1 MGNNYFQPRTYTMPT
16 APKMP
21 AVTVPTVNE
30 FTDQATL
37 GSGFAGQSN
46 SGTRQMLAGLIWG
59 NTDAAG
65 VRTPG
70 VFDNMRTQM
79 GTTRDSTKAATA
91 GFGGIRWVP
100 DDTST
105 PNVDESLTPQYDPNG
120 IGKNER
126 GAVQGGQQQANARG
140 MMYSSFGDQMVGAAL
155 QRVGEQARG
164 VINQYAGQL
173 NTIANQA
180 QATAGSYLGSL
191 GSLYGSDAQ
200 EYATGV
206 YNQKMLDIATAASNA
221 PAPAPGPAATTR
233 ADIQTNQESE
243 YPITNDS
250 WAWKTHPNSAALDKQ
265 FGYGNYLIVKKPGGG
280 WTVRVKG

>member
-16 APKMP
+16 APVMP
-21 AVTVPTVNE
+21 SVTVPTVNQ
-30 FTDQATL
+30 FTDQTTL

-65 VRTPG
+65 VHTPG
-70 VFDNMRTQM
+70 VFENMKTQM
-79 GTTRDSTKAATA
+79 GQARDTAKAASA
-91 GFGGIRWVP
+91 GFGGIKWVP
-100 DDTST
+100 DDPST
-105 PNVDESLTPQYDPNG
+105 PNVDESLTPVYDPNG

-126 GAVQGGQQQANARG
+126 GAVQGGQQQSNARG

-180 QATAGSYLGSL
+180 QTTAANYLGTL

-206 YNQKMLDIATAASNA
+206 YNQNMLDAATAGNTPDA
-221 PAPAPGPAATTR
+221 PVAPEQVNMKVYEKGQTPGPKTLDAMFGPG
-233 ADIQTNQESE
+233 N
-243 YPITNDS
+243 
-250 WAWKTHPNSAALDKQ
+250 WKRTVSGTGK
-265 FGYGNYLIVKKPGGG
+265 IVIKRIK
-280 WTVRVKG
+280 

>member
-16 APKMP
+16 APRMP
-21 AVTVPTVNE
+21 SVNIPTVNE
-30 FTDQATL
+30 FSGQSTL
-37 GSGFAGQSN
+37 GTGFAGQSN
-46 SGTRQMLAGLIWG
+46 SGTRQMLSGLIWG

-79 GTTRDSTKAATA
+79 GTARDNAKAASA
-91 GFGGIRWVP
+91 GFGGIKWVP
-100 DDTST
+100 DDPNT
-105 PNVDESLTPQYDPNG
+105 PQDESLTPQYDPNS

-173 NTIANQA
+173 NTIATQA
-180 QATAGSYLGSL
+180 QSTAATYLGSL

-206 YNQKMLDIATAASNA
+206 YNQKMLDATTAANT
-221 PAPAPGPAATTR
+221 PAAATPEQVNMKVYEPGTTPGPKTLDT
-233 ADIQTNQESE
+233 IFGPGN
-243 YPITNDS
+243 
-250 WAWKTHPNSAALDKQ
+250 WKRTVSGTGK
-265 FGYGNYLIVKKPGGG
+265 IVIKRIK
-280 WTVRVKG
+280 

>member
-16 APKMP
+16 APAMP
-21 AVTVPTVNE
+21 AVTVPTVNQ
-30 FTDQATL
+30 FTDQTTL

-65 VRTPG
+65 VHTPG
-70 VFDNMRTQM
+70 VFENMKTQM
-79 GTTRDSTKAATA
+79 NFTRDSTKAATA
-91 GFGGIRWVP
+91 GFGGIKWVP

-126 GAVQGGQQQANARG
+126 SAVQGGQQQANARG

-164 VINQYAGQL
+164 IINQYAGQL

-180 QATAGSYLGSL
+180 QSTAASYLGTL
-191 GSLYGSDAQ
+191 GSLYGQDAQ
-200 EYATGV
+200 E
-206 YNQKMLDIATAASNA
+206 NATAIYNKASLDALTAANA
-221 PAPAPGPAATTR
+221 PEEPAAPEQ
-233 ADIQTNQESE
+233 INMKVYEKGQTPGLKTLDAMFGAGN
-243 YPITNDS
+243 
-250 WAWKTHPNSAALDKQ
+250 WKRTVSGTGK
-265 FGYGNYLIVKKPGGG
+265 IVIKRIK
-280 WTVRVKG
+280 

>member
-1 MGNNYFQPRTYTMPT
+1 MGNNYFQPRTYAMPT
-16 APKMP
+16 APVMP
-21 AVTVPTVNE
+21 PVTVPTVNE
-30 FTDQATL
+30 FSGQQSVL
-37 GSGFAGQSN
+37 SNGFAGQSN
-46 SGTRQMLAGLIWG
+46 SGTRQMLSGLIWG

-65 VRTPG
+65 VHTPG
-70 VFDNMRTQM
+70 VFENMRTQM
-79 GTTRDSTKAATA
+79 GTARDTAKAASA
-91 GFGGIRWVP
+91 GFGGIKWVP

-105 PNVDESLTPQYDPNG
+105 PNVDESLTPVYDPNG

-126 GAVQGGQQQANARG
+126 SAVQGGQQQANARG

-164 VINQYAGQL
+164 VIAQYAGQL

-180 QATAGSYLGSL
+180 QATAANYLGTL

-200 EYATGV
+200 EYATAQ
-206 YNQKMLDIATAASNA
+206 YNAASLAALTAATT
-221 PAPAPGPAATTR
+221 PAPAPGSAASTS
-233 ADIQTNQESE
+233 ADIQANQESE
-243 YPITNDS
+243 YPITNPS
-250 WAWKTHPNSAALDKQ
+250 WSWKSHPRSAALDKQ